1 MMPTNFPLKSLL
13 QASKK
18 MAACNT
24 HLDTI
29 DFLQNGSHYSEAKSH
44 FKWHYQ
50 LTIQSSSNIPNKYTI
65 QFDHSQ
71 FCSASPCR
79 SCCFFKENV
88 GEYPTTQI
96 SKKWCRT
103 QELNSGWSPPSQ

>member
-29 DFLQNGSHYSEAKSH
+29 DFLQNGSHYSEAKSP

-50 LTIQSSSNIPNKYTI
+50 LTFQSSSNIPNKYTI
-65 QFDHSQ
+65 QFDHS
-71 FCSASPCR
+71 
-79 SCCFFKENV
+79 
-88 GEYPTTQI
+88 
-96 SKKWCRT
+96 
-103 QELNSGWSPPSQ
+103 